1 MAAFGSTQASFLPKK
16 AILRLDRVSQH
27 SASFAVTTRSG
38 VLHRVLWPLLTAHR
52 NSGAFPINSFE
63 NWKQNLLYTLSLDSN
78 FAPFLADGFT
88 WLKKTKAQPLRGLES
103 DRPTHSTPNRSSKSQ
118 LSRTDARSN
127 CQLLPHYFTKY
138 PGEEL
143 NLSRVHL
150 ANYSTTLWIPSHWRT
165 IYRLFRHTP
174 CSR

>member
-1 MAAFGSTQASFLPKK
+1 MASTHHAPKQWCLSK
-16 AILRLDRVSQH
+16 VE
-27 SASFAVTTRSG
+27 T
-38 VLHRVLWPLLTAHR
+38 
-52 NSGAFPINSFE
+52 INSFE

-78 FAPFLADGFT
+78 FTPFT
-88 WLKKTKAQPLRGLES
+88 WFHMVEKDQSPIASGTRKRWRN
-103 DRPTHSTPNRSSKSQ
+103 RPTQSTPNDSSKSQ

-143 NLSRVHL
+143 TLSLVHL